1 MVATLVQEGQEW
13 LLKLAL
19 HKVQAADEVQTLD
32 LTGTPTGG
40 TYKLSFEGD
49 PTSDLAYNAD
59 AATIDAALEALDSIP
74 AGGVAVT
81 GSWPNFTVTFG
92 GFLKATPV
100 PLIALHTNALTGGSS
115 PSVAIART
123 TTGAGGPPQYYYVG
137 LSKSL
142 RATLTEAA
150 TLASINEVTG
160 SGYARVRVRA
170 DSTDWLAAL
179 VGGYWQAKSKTLNF
193 SATGTW
199 DTALSGFLATSR
211 DNTGKLLDVRDLAA
225 AVTLAAGQSRAY
237 DLTEM
242 FAAAA

>member
-1 MVATLVQEGQEW
+1 MVATLIQEGQEFI
-13 LLKLAL
+13 LKLAL

-32 LTGTPTGG
+32 ITGTPTGG

-49 PTSDLAYNAD
+49 PTTDLAYNAD
-59 AATIDAALEALDSIP
+59 AAAIDAALEALDSIP

-81 GSWPNFTVTFG
+81 GSWPNFTATFG

-100 PLIALHTNALTGGSS
+100 PLIVLDTNALTGGSS
-115 PSVAIART
+115 PSVAIAET
-123 TTGAGGPPQYYYVG
+123 TPGAGGPPQYYYIG
-137 LSKSL
+137 LSQSL

-160 SGYARVRVRA
+160 PGYARVRVRA
-170 DSTDWLAAL
+170 DSTDWPAAL
-179 VGGYWQAKSKTLNF
+179 VGGFWQGVTKTLPF

-199 DTALSGFLATSR
+199 TQAQSLFWATTR
-211 DNTGKLLDVRDLAA
+211 NNTGKLLDVRDLPAPF
-225 AVTLAAGQSRAY
+225 TLAASQTRNLN
-237 DLTEM
+237 LTEM